1 MKKELKISTL
11 SIVCVLCTAMA
22 MPAFGAA
29 SVRSLGGVGTYNG
42 ASSAASAKS
51 GSGSNA
57 INSVRGGAMRV
68 NSSGKTA
75 GTRVSSTR
83 SATTPRLS
91 IGKYLAGS
99 SALGGGS
106 SITQSGGHGKP
117 GSGSG
122 DSGNLQTRI
131 EVLEQFMGYAPNG
144 PTIPEQLKDVEL
156 KVEELAADLSAISG
170 VHTTVDYVDGKLT
183 VVQNGVSTEYDLAN
197 DFAAKSAIDALQS
210 AIDDVVAKIPSK
222 LSELENDA
230 GFITAADIPDITG
243 FVSTSEL
250 DAAKTELKALIET
263 KQAIGDYAQQS
274 DLEDLQTQLGDVL
287 ASDIVTAGQI
297 TDLQADVAVL
307 QAATSD
313 YATKAALGNLEA
325 ALNDAIADMVSES
338 DMAALKTE
346 LEQKIAA
353 VTGGVDLSG
362 LSASVAQNTSDIA
375 AVKTTA
381 DSASNMANE
390 NAEDIIALQ
399 GLVGTES
406 VATQIASSLGAADY
420 ATNARVNEVE
430 AKIPTN
436 LFSGDYN
443 DLTNKP
449 TLITQADLTNLQN
462 ALQSE
467 IDKKANSGDV
477 ATAEQ
482 LTNISNALS
491 NLQGDTYTKEEVN
504 QKIANA
510 ITNGEIDLSDYA
522 TVDDLLD
529 LEDSLADVAFSGD
542 FNDLANKPNMTE
554 YVAKTE
560 VSEVVQNAFNNNQVE
575 IPDGSVTAVKL
586 ADKSVTAAKLNT
598 GAMSSGE
605 LAMFMADGNGGGDWV
620 TGDVLTE

>member
-11 SIVCVLCTAMA
+11 SIVCVLCTAVA

-42 ASSAASAKS
+42 TSSAASAKS
-51 GSGSNA
+51 GSGSSA

-68 NSSGKTA
+68 NSTGKTA

-99 SALGGGS
+99 SALGGS
-106 SITQSGGHGKP
+106 SITQSGGHNKP

-122 DSGNLQTRI
+122 GDTGNLQTRI
-131 EVLEQFMGYAPNG
+131 EVLEQFMGYTPNG
-144 PTIPEQLKDVEL
+144 STIPEQLEDVEL

-170 VHTTVDYVDGKLT
+170 VHTTVDYADGKLT

-222 LSELENDA
+222 LSELENDT

-307 QAATSD
+307 QAATDD
-313 YATKAALGNLEA
+313 YATKTALANLEA
-325 ALNDAIADMVSES
+325 ALNDAIADKVSET

-353 VTGGVDLSG
+353 VTGGVDLTD
-362 LSASVAQNTSDIA
+362 LSASVAQNASDIA

-390 NAEDIIALQ
+390 NASDIIALQ

-406 VATQIASSLGAADY
+406 VAAQIANSLGAADY
-420 ATNARVNEVE
+420 ATNTRVNEVE

-449 TLITQADLTNLQN
+449 TLITQADLTNLQDV
-462 ALQSE
+462 LQAE
-467 IDKKANSGDV
+467 INNKANSQEV
-477 ATAEQ
+477 TQQ

-491 NLQGDTYTKEEVN
+491 NLQDDIYTKDEVN

-522 TVDDLLD
+522 TVDDLFD

-542 FNDLANKPNMTE
+542 FNDLDNKPNMTE

-620 TGDVLTE
+620 TVDVLTE

>member
-11 SIVCVLCTAMA
+11 SIVCVLCAA
-22 MPAFGAA
+22 VVMPAFGAA

-42 ASSAASAKS
+42 TSSAASAKS
-51 GSGSNA
+51 ATGSSA

-75 GTRVSSTR
+75 GARVSSTR

-106 SITQSGGHGKP
+106 SITQSGGNNKP

-122 DSGNLQTRI
+122 NSGNLQTRI
-131 EVLEQFMGYAPNG
+131 EVLEQFMGYMPNG
-144 PTIPEQLKDVEL
+144 STIPEQLKDVEL

-170 VHTTVDYVDGKLT
+170 VHTTVDYVNGVLT
-183 VVQNGVSTEYDLAN
+183 VVQDGVSAEYDLAD
-197 DFAAKSAIDALQS
+197 DFASMSAIDALQS
-210 AIDDVVAKIPSK
+210 AIDDVVANIPTK
-222 LSELENDA
+222 LSELENDT

-263 KQAIGDYAQQS
+263 KQAMGDYAQQS

-307 QAATSD
+307 QAATND
-313 YATKAALGNLEA
+313 YATKVALGNLEA

-338 DMAALKTE
+338 DMAALKVE

-353 VTGGVDLSG
+353 ITGGVDLSE
-362 LSASVAQNTSDIA
+362 LSATVAQNTSDIA
-375 AVKTTA
+375 SVKTTA
-381 DSASNMANE
+381 DSATNMANE
-390 NAEDIIALQ
+390 NAADIIALQ

-406 VATQIASSLGAADY
+406 VATQIANSLNSADY
-420 ATNARVNEVE
+420 ATNARVDAVE

-449 TLITQADLTNLQN
+449 TLITEADLANLQN

-467 IDKKANSGDV
+467 INNKANSQEV
-477 ATAEQ
+477 TQQ

-491 NLQGDTYTKEEVN
+491 DLQGDTYTKEEVN

-510 ITNGEIDLSDYA
+510 ITSGEIDLSDYA

-554 YVAKTE
+554 YVVKTE

-575 IPDGSVTAVKL
+575 IPDGSVTMAKL

-598 GAMSSGE
+598 GTMSSGE

-620 TGDVLTE
+620 TVDVLTE

>member
-68 NSSGKTA
+68 NSSGKTT

-106 SITQSGGHGKP
+106 SITQSGGNNKP

-131 EVLEQFMGYAPNG
+131 EVLEQFMGYTPNG
-144 PTIPEQLKDVEL
+144 STIPEQLKDVEL

-170 VHTTVDYVDGKLT
+170 VHTTVDYVDGVLT
-183 VVQNGVSTEYDLAN
+183 VVQNGVTAEYDLAN

-307 QAATSD
+307 QAATDD
-313 YATKAALGNLEA
+313 YATKTALGNLEA

-353 VTGGVDLSG
+353 VTGGVDLSD

-462 ALQSE
+462 ALQAE
-467 IDKKANSGDV
+467 INNKANSQEV
-477 ATAEQ
+477 TQQ

-491 NLQGDTYTKEEVN
+491 DLQGDTYTKEEVN

-620 TGDVLTE
+620 TVDVLTE